1 MSWGFRLRALTLLL
15 LFAGPPAEAFSAP
28 ERCVGDL
35 DPILTIGWPVGRA
48 DEIPALT
55 RQIKDLHRQ
64 IGKCPDRSLQVNV
77 AYGTDYELLAW
88 ISTGAIDAALLTPLA
103 ADLARRDGAALIPV
117 STWSDQRV
125 ELEPA
130 GANLEAFFGRVE
142 ELGEAGAERV
152 FLSLPSHLSNEFY
165 VLLEAAAGHVA
176 RRRLDGAAFWPQL
189 FAHLCFRPLGRQSDD
204 SRPCVLAG
212 NDLEPVPPEMALA
225 LRHERTPAGPT
236 RTMQPVGP
244 IAPRLLGS
252 LPEWLAVRSE
262 IAHSLFELG
271 SRPTDAVPPLAVR
284 TRGLLEDAY
293 APREIRELAVADPR
307 LGTRGFRFTIGEAVG
322 LLQAH
327 GAATGE
333 SQLALVLPGGGVKA
347 AYQTTVLDALY
358 GQRWLQNPL
367 GRAYGPAQAGEP
379 LTVDLVT
386 GTSGG
391 ALVGYFVAR
400 LNEEGPF
407 DLTRRLWFHGG
418 KPLDHDLVF
427 PGADLLRYLS
437 LVVVFLLFSLALLV
451 AAARRSSPFSLESR
465 RLAPETAGRYRSRP
479 LLAVAGTVL
488 LLATPFAVRL
498 VNGARQQE
506 HIPDV
511 EGFLF
516 LVLALLAMFA
526 DQCLVAVADRRE
538 ELVGR
543 VAAGVTF
550 CAGLAAVAVPLF
562 ASRPGHP
569 LGAAAHRA
577 ATAPVEFWAGFA
589 LLAPLF
595 VVPILIGQGRQLGH
609 GTVPGASGFLR
620 GLVEFTL
627 TSGLTLG
634 LFLSIAP
641 LRRAVQSASPFVFG
655 LLLLGA
661 LLFFFLRPPA
671 HAASRRQVRCLY
683 FLSLFV
689 AALFLISLT
698 RPAAE
703 LLAGRSF
710 GELLRLPSMI
720 DVGLGSL
727 SVSMGCVLLFAG
739 FLFGL
744 GALRPRYRLENVPAF
759 ALGLAACLVHAG
771 LTFGVVYGLA
781 KLDKASFFELEPRY
795 WLVLGLIALALAAF
809 GLVAAALFARG
820 LLREA
825 FEFLASPH
833 PNGRFRVRRHVRMV
847 HFALF
852 AWGFWNLVVAPG
864 LYGNGPAKKYL
875 ERVAREF
882 CLEPST
888 DLRCQLE
895 RQFTAALLVPANA
908 LQNGPGE
915 AQEPGDGSRFFLIV
929 PKGQPCPTIPRNPAG
944 GGRWHVFHVGSGED
958 LGREDESCLDLDS
971 PADIQS
977 MIFASGSPF
986 PVFPAHQVPIPG
998 ESRAEFLVDGGY
1010 SNNVPIAPGQNLG
1023 IDQVLVVD
1031 STPATSARKPSA
1043 ARSKLAAMVGSLVN
1057 DFLRLPGYLFGRAQV
1072 LDLQSRR
1079 DFFVVRIAPEA
1090 PEPGEEPWPF
1100 LTDFRSEVV
1109 TRLQK
1114 AATRDLGRRVA
1125 RVESWGKPRF
1135 VRSWRTEGKN
1145 GAPR

>member
-1 MSWGFRLRALTLLL
+1 MFWGFRPRALTLLL
-15 LFAGPPAEAFSAP
+15 LFAGPPLEAFSAP
-28 ERCVGDL
+28 ERCTGNL

-55 RQIKDLHRQ
+55 RLIESFHRQ
-64 IGKCPDRSLQVNV
+64 IGNCPNRSLQVNV

-88 ISTGAIDAALLTPLA
+88 ISSGAIDAALLTPLA
-103 ADLARRDGAALIPV
+103 ADLAQRDGVALLPV
-117 STWSDQRV
+117 STWDLQKV
-125 ELEPA
+125 VLEPA
-130 GANLEAFFGRVE
+130 GASLEAFFDRVE

-152 FLSLPSHLSNEFY
+152 FLSLPSHLSNELY
-165 VLLEAAAGHVA
+165 VLLEVAAGHVA
-176 RRRLDGAAFWPQL
+176 RRRLDGPTFWPQL
-189 FAHLCFRPLGRQSDD
+189 FAHLCFRPLGRQGDE
-204 SRPCVLAG
+204 SRPCVLAP
-212 NDLEPVPPEMALA
+212 NDRRPLPVESALA
-225 LRHERTPAGPT
+225 LRHERAPAGAA
-236 RTMQPVGP
+236 QDLE
-244 IAPRLLGS
+244 PRLLGT

-262 IAHSLFELG
+262 IARSLFDLE
-271 SRPTDAVPPLAVR
+271 SRPNDAFPPLAVR

-293 APREIRELAVADPR
+293 APREIRELALADPR

-367 GRAYGPAQAGEP
+367 GRAYGPAQVRDP

-400 LNEEGPF
+400 LNEDGPF

-418 KPLDHDLVF
+418 RPLDHDLVF

-451 AAARRSSPFSLESR
+451 AAARRNSPFSLESR
-465 RLAPETAGRYRSRP
+465 RLAPEAAARYRSRP

-550 CAGLAAVAVPLF
+550 CAGLAAVAVPLL
-562 ASRPGHP
+562 AIRPGEP

-577 ATAPVEFWAGFA
+577 ATAPVEFWAGFG

-595 VVPILIGQGRQLGH
+595 VVPILIGQGRQLGQ
-609 GTVPGASGFLR
+609 GTIPGASGFLR
-620 GLVEFTL
+620 GVVEFLL
-627 TSGLTLG
+627 TSGLTLA
-634 LFLSIAP
+634 LFLSLAP

-671 HAASRRQVRCLY
+671 HAASRRKVRFLY
-683 FLSLFV
+683 YLSLFV
-689 AALFLISLT
+689 AALFLLSLT

-703 LLAGRSF
+703 KLSGRSF
-710 GELLRLPSMI
+710 GELLQLPSML

-781 KLDKASFFELEPRY
+781 KLGRASVFELEPRY
-795 WLVLGLIALALAAF
+795 WLVLAPTALALAAF
-809 GLVAAALFARG
+809 GLVAAALFSRG

-875 ERVAREF
+875 ERAALDF
-882 CLEPST
+882 CLERSS
-888 DLRCQLE
+888 DQHCQLE

-908 LQNGPGE
+908 LQNDPGQ

-958 LGREDESCLDLDS
+958 LGQEDETCLDLDS
-971 PADIQS
+971 PSDIQS

-986 PVFPAHQVPIPG
+986 PVFPAHRVPIPG

-1010 SNNVPIAPGQNLG
+1010 SNNVPISPGQNLG

-1031 STPATSARKPSA
+1031 STPVASARTPSA
-1043 ARSKLAAMVGSLVN
+1043 LRGKLAGMVGSLVN

-1090 PEPGEEPWPF
+1090 PEPGEATWPF
-1100 LTDFRSEVV
+1100 LTDFRAEVV
-1109 TRLQK
+1109 TRLQD

-1135 VRSWRTEGKN
+1135 VRSWRAEGKN